1 MKSHHKKLLVRLL
14 LLVGMLAVTIG
25 PSLAY
30 YGNLRIVGL
39 SSEPEIVE
47 ENVSPVFSVPLSDLY
62 GRAEGYDLSQFMGR
76 ENVLSDLIEINNTLH
91 SSDVFEY
98 YQVTEPSIY
107 YVGN

>member
-47 ENVSPVFSVPLSDLY
+47 ENVSPVFSVRFRTY
-62 GRAEGYDLSQFMGR
+62 MEGLRDM
-76 ENVLSDLIEINNTLH
+76 
-91 SSDVFEY
+91 
-98 YQVTEPSIY
+98 IY
-107 YVGN
+107 RSLWDEKMFCQI